1 MRRFFIPM
9 LAIVIAGLLPGALA
23 AQDRLAGRWEG
34 KVQALQ
40 GERDAAITF
49 KRQGDGYT
57 GTTTGMRG
65 EEIAL
70 KNIKVDGNKITAIAE
85 VESPQG
91 SITIN
96 YAFELQGDALKGE
109 GSVDFGGQA
118 FTFTYNLKRAAEG
131 AAAATPQAQQGQ
143 RQGQPARQRV
153 EQPQQKQS
161 LDYFAGQWTFK
172 YVGRES
178 ALGPAPREGTAT
190 FTKRADGKS
199 LDAQVA
205 GKSETGHYRES
216 AVITFDE
223 ATKQMTFAEKL
234 GNGVQ
239 LQSKADWSSPISIR
253 FIVEPV
259 KIKGQTFQLRRTI
272 SVIAAHSFTVIE
284 ELSEDGGPFVR
295 LGQAIFTKAD
305 LVDAKK

>member
-1 MRRFFIPM
+1 M
-9 LAIVIAGLLPGALA
+9 LAIVVAGFLPGAIA

-34 KVQALQ
+34 KVQSLQ
-40 GERDAAITF
+40 GERNAAVTF
-49 KRQGDGYT
+49 KRQGEGYT

-65 EEIAL
+65 DEIAL

-109 GSVDFGGQA
+109 GSVDFGGQT
-118 FTFTYNLKRAAEG
+118 FTFTYDLKRAGEAGG
-131 AAAATPQAQQGQ
+131 AANPQGQQGQ

-153 EQPQQKQS
+153 DQPQQKQS
-161 LDYFAGQWTFK
+161 IDYFAGQWTFK

-178 ALGPAPREGTAT
+178 ALGPAPREGTAV
-190 FTKRADGKS
+190 FTKRADGKT
-199 LDAQVA
+199 LDAQIV
-205 GKSETGHYRES
+205 GKSEAGPYRES
-216 AVITFDE
+216 AAITFDE

-253 FIVEPV
+253 FTVEPV

-272 SVIAAHSFTVIE
+272 SVIAAHSFSVVE

-295 LGQAIFTKAD
+295 LGQAIYTKAE
-305 LVDAKK
+305 K